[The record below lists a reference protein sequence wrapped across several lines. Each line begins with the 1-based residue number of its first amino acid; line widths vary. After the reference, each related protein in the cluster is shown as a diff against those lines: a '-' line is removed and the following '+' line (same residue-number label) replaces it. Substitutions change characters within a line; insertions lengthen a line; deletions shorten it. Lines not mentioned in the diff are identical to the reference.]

1 MNPKAANQA
10 KLFTTGGSQAV
21 RLPAEYRF
29 SGDVVYVR
37 RDPLTGDVILSSR
50 LPAGYAAFIAARAN
64 QGPVPESFLGQAE
77 RAQGR
82 ELRDPLAGPETQGAR
97 K

>member
-1 MNPKAANQA
+1 MNPKAAKQA

-50 LPAGYAAFIAARAN
+50 LPAGYAAFMAARAN
-64 QGPVPESFLGQAE
+64 QGPVPEAFLGQAE

-82 ELRDPLAGPETQGAR
+82 ELRDPLADTGAWSAR
-97 K
+97 R